1 MNNSQQYRK
10 GVYQKRQEISTNMS
24 GLDHLINLER
34 VNMPEVKEIDKEETS
49 IKDELAKIAKST

>member
-1 MNNSQQYRK
+1 
-10 GVYQKRQEISTNMS
+10 MS